1 VSYAFF
7 AGIEKTMYFDFNLLF
22 KSIPLLL
29 KGATITLEV
38 SLLATLFGIGVGL
51 ILIGMRAVPFR
62 LLNYIASLYISFV
75 RGTPLLIQIFFVYY
89 ALPGLVGLDVPPFF
103 AGVLTLSLN
112 SGAFLSEVFR
122 AGISAIPRGQVEAAQ
137 ALGLK
142 KKIIWGRI
150 ILPQVFIKIL
160 PPLTNELTMLVK
172 ASGLLSVITVVEL
185 VRAAQQVMIQT
196 FRPAEV
202 LIAAAVFFFII
213 CFLLSSLARRLE
225 RRAKLIN

>member
-1 VSYAFF
+1 
-7 AGIEKTMYFDFNLLF
+7 MNFDFNLLL

-29 KGATITLEV
+29 KGAMITLEV
-38 SLLATLFGIGVGL
+38 SLLSTLFGIGVGL

-62 LLNYIASLYISFV
+62 LLNYIAALYISLV
-75 RGTPLLIQIFFVYY
+75 RGTPLLIQIFFIYY
-89 ALPGLVGLDVPPFF
+89 ALPGLVGIDVPPFL
-103 AGVLTLSLN
+103 AGVITLSLN
-112 SGAFLSEVFR
+112 SGAFMTEVFR
-122 AGISAIPRGQVEAAQ
+122 AGISAIPQGQVEAAQ

-185 VRAAQQVMIQT
+185 VRSAQQVMMQT

-202 LIAAAVFFFII
+202 LIAAAVLFFII
-213 CFLLSSLARRLE
+213 CFMLSSLARRLE
-225 RRAKLIN
+225 RRAKLID

>member
-1 VSYAFF
+1 
-7 AGIEKTMYFDFNLLF
+7 MNFDFNLLL

-29 KGATITLEV
+29 KGAMITLEV
-38 SLLATLFGIGVGL
+38 SLLSTLFGIGVGL

-62 LLNYIASLYISFV
+62 LLNYIAALYISLV
-75 RGTPLLIQIFFVYY
+75 RGTPLLIQIFFIYY
-89 ALPGLVGLDVPPFF
+89 ALPGLVGIDVPPFL
-103 AGVLTLSLN
+103 AGVITLSLN
-112 SGAFLSEVFR
+112 SGAFMTEVFR
-122 AGISAIPRGQVEAAQ
+122 AGISAIPQGQMEAAQ

-185 VRAAQQVMIQT
+185 VRSAQQVMMQT

-202 LIAAAVFFFII
+202 LIAAAVLFFII
-213 CFLLSSLARRLE
+213 CFMLSSLARRLE
-225 RRAKLIN
+225 RRAKLID